1 MKYSQKT
8 LVKIA
13 KRENNTKRNYL
24 VVNPLQGKH
33 VPVSPSRALA
43 LFSDLA
49 DVIRGNYAG
58 EKLLLIGFAE
68 TATAIG
74 AQAAIVLG
82 TEYIQTTREVMKG
95 VDYLFFSEEH
105 SHATEQKLV
114 KNDMDGAVGRVDRI
128 VFVEDEVTTGRTI
141 LNIISVLQKEYR
153 KDIKFAVAS
162 ILNGMSEERRMLY
175 EEKSINLHYLVKTD
189 HSRYGEIAD
198 TFAGDGAYKKCFTD
212 AGEYRDYIIGNRK
225 YKDCAIGDGRD
236 TNYSDYVQQKVPVVP
251 IAGRMDARR
260 LVHAHAYEAAC
271 RKLFEDI
278 SAAHPLP
285 VKERIL
291 VVGTEEFMFPAL
303 FVGAELE
310 KLGNEVKCHSTTRSP
325 IIVSTDEQY
334 PLHARYELRSLY
346 DADRKTFLYDID
358 AYDQVLVVTDAELS
372 EDEGVHSLIHALA
385 VQNKNITVFR
395 WC

>member
-8 LVKIA
+8 LVRIA

-33 VPVSPSRALA
+33 VPVSPSKALA

-49 DVIRGNYAG
+49 EVVRGKYTG

-74 AQAAIVLG
+74 AQAAIDLG

-114 KNDMDGAVGRVDRI
+114 KNDIDEAVGRVDRI
-128 VFVEDEVTTGRTI
+128 VFVEDEVTTGKTI
-141 LNIISVLQKEYR
+141 LNIISVMKKEYR

-162 ILNGMSEERRMLY
+162 ILNGMSKEHRMLY
-175 EEKSINLHYLVKTD
+175 EEKSIDLHYLVKTD

-212 AGEYRDYIIGNRK
+212 AGEH
-225 YKDCAIGDGRD
+225 
-236 TNYSDYVQQKVPVVP
+236 TNYFSRIKQKVPVVP

-260 LVHAHAYEAAC
+260 LVDAHAYEAAC

-278 SAAHPLP
+278 SVARTLP

-303 FVGAELE
+303 FIGAELE

-325 IIVSTDEQY
+325 IIVSTEEQY

-346 DADRKTFLYDID
+346 DADRRTFLYDID

-372 EDEGVHSLIHALA
+372 EDEGVDSLIHALA

>member
-8 LVKIA
+8 LVRIA

-33 VPVSPSRALA
+33 VPVSPSKALA

-49 DVIRGNYAG
+49 DTIRGKYAG

-74 AQAAIVLG
+74 AQAAIALG

-114 KNDMDGAVGRVDRI
+114 KNDIDEAVGRVDRI
-128 VFVEDEVTTGRTI
+128 VFVEDEVTTGKTI
-141 LNIISVLQKEYR
+141 LNIISVMKKEYR

-162 ILNGMSEERRMLY
+162 ILNGMSKEHRMLY
-175 EEKSINLHYLVKTD
+175 EEKSIDLHYLVKTD

-212 AGEYRDYIIGNRK
+212 AGEH
-225 YKDCAIGDGRD
+225 
-236 TNYSDYVQQKVPVVP
+236 TNYFSQIEQKVPVVP

-260 LVHAHAYEAAC
+260 LVDAHAYEAAC

-278 SAAHPLP
+278 SAARTLP

-325 IIVSTDEQY
+325 IIVSTEEQY

-372 EDEGVHSLIHALA
+372 EDEGVDSLIHALA